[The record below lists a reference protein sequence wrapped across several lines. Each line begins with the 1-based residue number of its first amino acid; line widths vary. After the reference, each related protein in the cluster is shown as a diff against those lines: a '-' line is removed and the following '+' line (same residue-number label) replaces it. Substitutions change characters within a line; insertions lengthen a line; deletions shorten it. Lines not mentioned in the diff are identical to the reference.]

1 MKRRIL
7 TLLAFFLP
15 LFALAQEEIPWG
27 LPYDVYYLMPSFGN
41 GLVYI
46 KGQGPAQ
53 GKLNICALNNTLRF
67 LDKDGKEVEASET
80 DNIIM
85 VRIDT
90 VSFLQGGGVFF
101 RMYPVS
107 GDLGVALRR
116 NVVVHKDVK
125 EGAFGTQSHTSSITE
140 YKNVY
145 VDGISY
151 DLGKTKKYPYNV
163 TETVF
168 LYKGNDILAL
178 SKRNLRK
185 LFPEKKAEIDA
196 WFRQKHSLPET
207 VEEAKALLARW
218 MAD

>member
-67 LDKDGKEVEASET
+67 LDKDGKEVEASQT

>member
-1 MKRRIL
+1 MKRPIL
-7 TLLAFFLP
+7 TLLALCLP
-15 LFALAQEEIPWG
+15 LLAAAQEELPWG
-27 LPYDVYYLMPSFGN
+27 LPYDVYYLMPSFGD

-67 LDKDGKEVEASET
+67 LDKDGKEVEANET
-80 DNIIM
+80 ESIIM

-90 VSFLQGGGVFF
+90 VSFLQDGGVFF

-151 DLGKTKKYPYNV
+151 DLNKSKQYPYNV

-168 LYKGNDILAL
+168 LYKGNDILVL
-178 SKRNLRK
+178 NKRNLRK
-185 LFPEKKAEIDA
+185 LFPEKKAEIDD
-196 WFRQKHSLPET
+196 WFKQKHSLPET
-207 VEEAKALLARW
+207 VEEARAFLALW
-218 MAD
+218 AD